1 MPAIWSNDAPKE
13 QKVAFMKTHVVP
25 SMKPVFQAADATRYA
40 EFGCK
45 TCHGAGFKAP
55 RDHLPKLTMKDG
67 KLTAFAEKPE
77 IAKFMAESVAPKMA
91 EAMGLPPFDMQTGKG
106 FGCAGCHAIEVK

>member
-1 MPAIWSNDAPKE
+1 
-13 QKVAFMKTHVVP
+13 MKTHVVP

-40 EFGCK
+40 EFSCK
-45 TCHGAGFKAP
+45 TCHGPGFKAP
-55 RDHLPKLTMKDG
+55 RDYLPKLTMKDG

-77 IAKFMAESVAPKMA
+77 IAKFMAENVAPKMA

-106 FGCAGCHAIEVK
+106 FGCTGCHAIEVK